1 MPYGKKN
8 KYFPI
13 HHIHKLFISYA
24 TISYNVSV
32 EKYIGV
38 LKSWV
43 VLNYKVLSCRMNQ
56 FNKNLFFSRQGLEI
70 LIEHSFH
77 NLLFYL
83 IVSILKVKKVCT
95 MKLWHVFFYTCK
107 YWEKT
112 AQLCW
117 TELKV
122 MVVGRQ
128 KSKPKVYYTSK
139 KSWPT
144 LNSNLLYKMGQ
155 DFLDIQYVV
164 FWNMV
169 KK

>member
-8 KYFPI
+8 KYFPFY
-13 HHIHKLFISYA
+13 HIHKLFISYA

-83 IVSILKVKKVCT
+83 IVSILKVKKCVQWSCDMSFST
-95 MKLWHVFFYTCK
+95 FVNIGKKLHSCVGQSWKLWS
-107 YWEKT
+107 WE
-112 AQLCW
+112 
-117 TELKV
+117 
-122 MVVGRQ
+122 GRKANQ
-128 KSKPKVYYTSK
+128 RFTIRPRS
-139 KSWPT
+139 
-144 LNSNLLYKMGQ
+144 
-155 DFLDIQYVV
+155 LDLP
-164 FWNMV
+164 
-169 KK
+169 